1 MHETVVRKGLLTSEF
16 WLVLM
21 LFGVVVVNGT
31 PYVAIPGE
39 HIALLAS
46 LAFGYGGGRTLL
58 KNSLTNKAGAAA

>member
-1 MHETVVRKGLLTSEF
+1 MHKTVVRKGLQTSEF
-16 WLVLM
+16 QLVLL
-21 LFGVVVVNGT
+21 LFAIVALNGT

-58 KNSLTNKAGAAA
+58 KNNLTKAGAAR

>member
-1 MHETVVRKGLLTSEF
+1 MHETVVRKGLQTSEF
-16 WLVLM
+16 QLVLL
-21 LFGVVVVNGT
+21 LFAVVVLNGT

-58 KNSLTNKAGAAA
+58 KNSLTKAGAAT

>member
-1 MHETVVRKGLLTSEF
+1 MHETVTRKGLQTSEF
-16 WLVLM
+16 RLVLL
-21 LFGVVVVNGT
+21 LFAIVVLNGT

-58 KNSLTNKAGAAA
+58 KNGLTRAGAAA

>member
-1 MHETVVRKGLLTSEF
+1 MHETVVRKGLQTSEF
-16 WLVLM
+16 RLILL
-21 LFGVVVVNGT
+21 LFAIVILNGT

-58 KNSLTNKAGAAA
+58 KNSLTRAGAAA

>member
-1 MHETVVRKGLLTSEF
+1 MHETVVRKGLQTSEF
-16 WLVLM
+16 RLILLLFAIVVL
-21 LFGVVVVNGT
+21 NGT

-58 KNSLTNKAGAAA
+58 KNSLTKTGAAG